1 MKRNVTCPAGFSVG
15 DLALDAWEFL
25 APLVIVLYLCG
36 DDCFGAEA
44 RECVVE
50 ELVLVLLLV
59 GENKFRV
66 ERRRVSAGRS
76 TNKLTPRQEPRQRPD
91 EARVTTRQFLL

>member
-1 MKRNVTCPAGFSVG
+1 MKRNATCSAGFSVG
-15 DLALDAWEFL
+15 GPALDAWEFL
-25 APLVIVLYLCG
+25 APWVIVLYLRG

-44 RECVVE
+44 RDYVVE

-66 ERRRVSAGRS
+66 ERRRVSAGQS
-76 TNKLTPRQEPRQRPD
+76 TNKLTTASRT
-91 EARVTTRQFLL
+91 ASKTG